1 MTYEV
6 TPVDFGFPTWL
17 NVLLGLGTLTCI
29 ALAMYILQLIWPSHA
44 WSWWELVP
52 SLLTWLVLEFSWYF
66 RTHYSLEVDD
76 NSVRVVGG
84 RVVRKGHLRYVR
96 EINSRRWRG
105 GTRLL
110 LSERPPTWARLF
122 GGVIV
127 IPKGVPEYQQI
138 KEKIFAWMVNSRV
151 TSPSQNT

>member
-6 TPVDFGFPTWL
+6 TPADFGFPTWL

-96 EINSRRWRG
+96 
-105 GTRLL
+105 
-110 LSERPPTWARLF
+110 
-122 GGVIV
+122 
-127 IPKGVPEYQQI
+127 
-138 KEKIFAWMVNSRV
+138 
-151 TSPSQNT
+151 